1 MEATKQMHLWRSS
14 DILVVHLKRFG
25 VDQYNMRSRLNTFV
39 DVPLGEVDFSPY
51 FAPDSPFRD
60 QNNRYRLYAVSN
72 HTGGSVVEAYIVV
85 FRFFLQFFT
94 CFSFDCS
101 AHGGH
106 YYAYCR
112 PNDGDDWVEFN
123 DSAVHDDVEPVI
135 TKAAYILF
143 FRRVNDCPRTLENL
157 RAADARCREDGEWMK
172 DALTASAESHGACVV
187 DAGEAPS
194 PVRTSYH
201 SSLSDGEQ
209 DRDEKKENHEFYFI

>member
-1 MEATKQMHLWRSS
+1 MFRLARLISRPTSRRTLPSEIRTT
-14 DILVVHLKRFG
+14 DIGCTRFPITPAG
-25 VDQYNMRSRLNTFV
+25 QLLRR
-39 DVPLGEVDFSPY
+39 
-51 FAPDSPFRD
+51 
-60 QNNRYRLYAVSN
+60 
-72 HTGGSVVEAYIVV
+72 VV
-85 FRFFLQFFT
+85 FRVFLQVFT
-94 CFSFDCS
+94 CCSFDCS

-123 DSAVHDDVEPVI
+123 DSAVRDDVEPVI

-172 DALTASAESHGACVV
+172 DALSASAESRGACVV
-187 DAGEAPS
+187 DPGAASVYAPAPS

-209 DRDEKKENHEFYFI
+209 DRDEKRENHEFYFI

>member
-1 MEATKQMHLWRSS
+1 M
-14 DILVVHLKRFG
+14 
-25 VDQYNMRSRLNTFV
+25 
-39 DVPLGEVDFSPY
+39 
-51 FAPDSPFRD
+51 
-60 QNNRYRLYAVSN
+60 
-72 HTGGSVVEAYIVV
+72 
-85 FRFFLQFFT
+85 QFFT
-94 CFSFDCS
+94 CLSFNCS

-194 PVRTSYH
+194 PVRTRYH
-201 SSLSDGEQ
+201 GSFSDGEQ
-209 DRDEKKENHEFYFI
+209 DRDEKRENRAL